1 MTRDMEKATKAAQT
15 AELLC
20 KDLAELVKSDNLLL
34 SEMAF
39 AELTIAAN
47 LRVRLERLQT
57 NLETMEAR
65 S

>member
-1 MTRDMEKATKAAQT
+1 MSPDLEKATKAAQT

-20 KDLAELVKSDNLLL
+20 KDLAELFKSDNLLL

-57 NLETMEAR
+57 HLETMEAR
-65 S
+65 P